1 MHINKGRAHE
11 NTIRLKKQVTNS
23 NFETFISYFSLIRF
37 SGKTTTEALQT
48 PFVKILDKN
57 AAIVL

>member
-23 NFETFISYFSLIRF
+23 NFETLFHISL
-37 SGKTTTEALQT
+37 
-48 PFVKILDKN
+48 
-57 AAIVL
+57 